1 VKRDRSEQGYVLLG
15 IAIGLVIMGIFM
27 AAAVPA
33 WEYVIQ
39 REKEEELLWRGRQY
53 VKALERYQRK
63 YPGAF
68 PASVDALVE
77 EKFLRKAYE
86 DPMSGEGEWRIL
98 RQNSP
103 ELQGPVPGG
112 PQGPQAM
119 PGRDPRIRAPQP
131 FRSPQPIGRP
141 SQLGRQSLQSMTD
154 QQLGGIVGVASAS
167 DKSTIRIPGR
177 KEAAF
182 LRTVGEG
189 EKYNEWLFV
198 FQVAQDPTQPGLGQP
213 GRPGQGPGGQPPV
226 RPGFPGGGPGGPGG
240 FNTPNTPNRPRSPNP
255 PGAPQR

>member
-39 REKEEELLWRGRQY
+39 REKEEELVWRGRQY
-53 VKALERYQRK
+53 VKAIERYQRK

-68 PASVDALVE
+68 PPSIDVLLK
-77 EKFLRKAYE
+77 EKFLRRAYE
-86 DPMSGEGEWRIL
+86 DPMSSEGEWRLL

-103 ELQGPVPGG
+103 EDVSPVAPGSAESAG
-112 PQGPQAM
+112 T
-119 PGRDPRIRAPQP
+119 GRDFRFRAPE
-131 FRSPQPIGRP
+131 RLSAP
-141 SQLGRQSLQSMTD
+141 SQLGRQSMSD
-154 QQLGGIVGVASAS
+154 GELGGIVGVASTS
-167 DKSTIRIPGR
+167 DQSTIRIPGR

-189 EKYNEWLFV
+189 EKYNQWLFV
-198 FQVAQDPTQPGLGQP
+198 FQVAAVPPPGAPGAPGPGQP
-213 GRPGQGPGGQPPV
+213 GRPGPPA
-226 RPGFPGGGPGGPGG
+226 RPGFRGGGPGGPGG
-240 FNTPNTPNRPRSPNP
+240 FNTPNPPRPPNP
-255 PGAPQR
+255 PGTPQR

>member
-1 VKRDRSEQGYVLLG
+1 
-15 IAIGLVIMGIFM
+15 
-27 AAAVPA
+27 
-33 WEYVIQ
+33 
-39 REKEEELLWRGRQY
+39 
-53 VKALERYQRK
+53 
-63 YPGAF
+63 
-68 PASVDALVE
+68 
-77 EKFLRKAYE
+77 
-86 DPMSGEGEWRIL
+86 DPMSSEGEWRLL

-103 ELQGPVPGG
+103 EVVSPVAPGG
-112 PQGPQAM
+112 AEP
-119 PGRDPRIRAPQP
+119 PGRGRDIRFRAP
-131 FRSPQPIGRP
+131 GGLGAP
-141 SQLGRQSLQSMTD
+141 SQLGRQSMSERE
-154 QQLGGIVGVASAS
+154 LGGIVGVASAS

-213 GRPGQGPGGQPPV
+213 GRPGQGPGGQPPA